1 MKQIFFLEFSYVISG
16 SSAFCKSR
24 LYIWNFLVHI
34 LLKTSTRDFE
44 HNLVKWVQLCGNLN
58 ILWHC
63 FSLGL
68 ELKTD
73 LFHSC
78 GHYWVFQLCW
88 HNECSTL
95 MAWSFKIL
103 NSSAGTPSPLL
114 ALLVV
119 MLPKAH
125 LTSHSRISGFRA
137 VTTALWLSWLLRLFL
152 YNSSVY
158 SCYLF
163 FISSG
168 SVRS

>member
-1 MKQIFFLEFSYVISG
+1 MVWYSHFFKNIPQFVVIHIVKGLSTVNEADFFLEFSYVISG

-24 LYIWNFLVHI
+24 LYIWNSLVHI
-34 LLKTSTRDFE
+34 LLKTSTRDFA
-44 HNLVKWVQLCGNLN
+44 HNLVKWVQLCGNLK
-58 ILWHC
+58 ILWYC

-78 GHYWVFQLCW
+78 GHYWVSQLCW

-125 LTSHSRISGFRA
+125 LTSHSRMSGSRW
-137 VTTALWLSWLLRLFL
+137 VTT
-152 YNSSVY
+152 
-158 SCYLF
+158 
-163 FISSG
+163 
-168 SVRS
+168 